1 MGQTV
6 PTDASVSNVADDRLP
21 SKAFALGEGPGEGV
35 GAGQAPVGQAVGMAF
50 PKPSRVVPR
59 DERELLLRFLNRQRA
74 DVVAV
79 AEGLS
84 DEQARWT
91 PDGAL
96 VPIVGLINHLTHVE
110 WRWVEGRYLGRPFPE
125 RTDEFAA
132 PGIGLEAARGA
143 YWEQAQRTD
152 EIVRCAPSL
161 EVACL
166 GREGDR
172 PPAHTLLG
180 LDEPLDLRW
189 VVLHLIE
196 ETAHHA
202 GHADATRELLD
213 GKLMRP

>member
-1 MGQTV
+1 VQ
-6 PTDASVSNVADDRLP
+6 VALT
-21 SKAFALGEGPGEGV
+21 
-35 GAGQAPVGQAVGMAF
+35 
-50 PKPSRVVPR
+50 KPSTAVPR

-91 PDGAL
+91 PEGAL
-96 VPIVGLINHLTHVE
+96 LSIVGVINHLTHVE

-132 PGIGLEAARGA
+132 DGIRVEQARTA

-152 EIVRCAPSL
+152 ETVRAAPSL
-161 EVACL
+161 EVTCL

-172 PPAHTLLG
+172 PPAHRLLG
-180 LDEPLDLRW
+180 LDEPLTLRW
-189 VVLHLIE
+189 VLLHLIE

-202 GHADATRELLD
+202 GHVDATRELLE
-213 GKLMRP
+213 GTIMQT

>member
-1 MGQTV
+1 MRFVAGTWHHALVAFSKPSTVV
-6 PTDASVSNVADDRLP
+6 PTPDA
-21 SKAFALGEGPGEGV
+21 
-35 GAGQAPVGQAVGMAF
+35 
-50 PKPSRVVPR
+50 
-59 DERELLLRFLNRQRA
+59 RELLLRFLNRQREE
-74 DVVAV
+74 VVAV

-96 VPIVGLINHLTHVE
+96 LSVVGVINHLTHVE
-110 WRWVEGRYLGRPFPE
+110 WRWVEGRYLGQPFPE

-132 PGIGLEAARGA
+132 DGIGVEQACTA
-143 YWEQAQRTD
+143 YWVQARRTD
-152 EIVRCAPSL
+152 DVVRAAPSL
-161 EVACL
+161 EVPCL
-166 GREGDR
+166 GREGGG

-189 VVLHLIE
+189 VLLHLIE

>member
-1 MGQTV
+1 MLDLFCLALRAQSEHDAPVAFSRPSTVV
-6 PTDASVSNVADDRLP
+6 PTA
-21 SKAFALGEGPGEGV
+21 
-35 GAGQAPVGQAVGMAF
+35 
-50 PKPSRVVPR
+50 
-59 DERELLLRFLNRQRA
+59 DERELLLRFLNRQRE

-96 VPIVGLINHLTHVE
+96 LSVVGVINHLTHVE

-125 RTDEFAA
+125 RTDEFA
-132 PGIGLEAARGA
+132 PDGIGVEQVCAA
-143 YWEQAQRTD
+143 YWLQARRTD
-152 EIVRCAPSL
+152 EAVRAAPSL

-166 GREGDR
+166 GRDGDG

-180 LDEPLDLRW
+180 LDDALDLRW

-213 GKLMRP
+213 GRIMRP